1 MRFRPWSVCALALL
15 VCAAPVTPVF
25 AMCTRSTM
33 PIFQCGFVG
42 WFGPPPNGTGAVSA
56 VWWQLGYGNRQVNNG
71 AVPTDA
77 QEGTGIAPAG
87 VFSGNDSGLGPVYMT
102 PAGDALPQ
110 YAAQIPNGSLC
121 SNFENSW
128 AGTGIDGCADSQRT
142 SNVADHDFLLNPYW
156 GIAYGPCWADNCPYE
171 TTSYQTDY
179 PMAMLLRES
188 TNRFFALA
196 FVASK
201 TRHGDST
208 DISESFFDLGAVN
221 NGDPNPVFPALNN
234 IVPWQ
239 PVPVPRF
246 AGVTPGSP
254 PVVHLSWGNVRVVS
268 DTSTRPTGFRAAAPV
283 IAGGV
288 GVLDQGMLVRYVLET
303 TPLSSGLDPNAP
315 GLVWTPMS
323 TIPAPS
329 GALVTANVNVPGNMA
344 VRVRTLLGKTPRTAS
359 TLLDQARVGAS
370 GDLGFEATPCTTG
383 SCTSPTPA
391 LVLPEC
397 NSDAD
402 GDGISLCQGDCVD
415 TDPSIYPG
423 APEICDGRNNN
434 CLDPSWPAQS
444 ALEVDN
450 DLDGLS
456 ECQGDCLDSSIA
468 TYPGAPQ
475 ICDGL
480 NNDCLSPGWPSVS
493 GLNDGDDDAD
503 GYTEC
508 QGDCAD
514 ANPARHPGAVER
526 CNLIDDDC
534 SGIADDDP
542 QGVDSDSDGLKNAC
556 DNCRFVANPGQTD
569 FDNDAVGDACD
580 NCGLTPNPDQQNH
593 DTDPLGDTCDNC
605 PFKPNVGQEDGDAD
619 QVGNVCDNCPTTS
632 NPGQQDRDQDT
643 QGDDCDLN
651 DGYIMIHLPAAS
663 TVSYQQEAG
672 YSLFNLYRG
681 SMTVLVSSGLYTQ
694 DPAVVPNAMRAC
706 GQLGG
711 TLNDPFVAPVGQV
724 VFYLV
729 TGEDAGGVEGTL
741 GVNSAGQTRPN
752 ANPCP

>member
-1 MRFRPWSVCALALL
+1 MRPGPWLLSAAVVSVCFFP
-15 VCAAPVTPVF
+15 AAPVH
-25 AMCTRSTM
+25 AMCTHSTI

-42 WFGPPPNGTGAVSA
+42 WFGPPPIGAGSVSA
-56 VWWQLGYGNRQVNNG
+56 VWWQLGYGNGNVNNG

-87 VFSGNDSGLGPVYMT
+87 VFSGNDSGLGPVSMT

-110 YAAQIPNGSLC
+110 YAAQIPDGSLC

-128 AGTGIDGCADSQRT
+128 AASGIDGCADTHRT
-142 SNVADHDFLLNPYW
+142 SSPQDHDFMLNPYW
-156 GIAYGPCWADNCPYE
+156 GQVYGPCWVDDCPYE
-171 TTSYQTDY
+171 TTSYQVDY

-208 DISESFFDLGAVN
+208 DISENFFDLGAVST
-221 NGDPNPVFPALNN
+221 GDPNPVFPGLNN

-239 PVPVPRF
+239 AVPTPHF
-246 AGVTPGSP
+246 TGVTPGSP
-254 PVVHLSWGNVRVVS
+254 PVVHLSWDNVRVVS
-268 DTSTRPTGFRAAAPV
+268 DASTRPTGVRPIAPV
-283 IAGGV
+283 VAGGV
-288 GVLDQGMLVRYVLET
+288 GVLEQGPLVRYVLET
-303 TPLSSGLDPNAP
+303 APLSTGLDPNAP
-315 GLVWTPMS
+315 EVVWTS
-323 TIPAPS
+323 VSNIPAPD
-329 GALVTANVNVPGNMA
+329 GPVVTADVNLSGNMA
-344 VRVRTLLGKTPRTAS
+344 VRVRTLLGKAPRVS
-359 TLLDQARVGAS
+359 TIIFSEIALGAG
-370 GDLGFEATPCTTG
+370 GDLGFEATACITG
-383 SCTSPTPA
+383 SCTSPPPA
-391 LVLPEC
+391 LVLPAC

-402 GDGISLCQGDCVD
+402 GDGISVCQGDCLD
-415 TDPSIYPG
+415 TDPSIHPG
-423 APEICDGRNNN
+423 APEICDGRNND
-434 CLDPSWPAQS
+434 CLDPTWPAQS
-444 ALEVDN
+444 VLEVDN

-456 ECQGDCLDSSIA
+456 ECQGDCLDNSAGI
-468 TYPGAPQ
+468 YPGAPQ

-503 GYTEC
+503 GYSEC

-514 ANPARHPGAVER
+514 ANPARSPGVVER
-526 CNLIDDDC
+526 CNQIDDDC
-534 SGIADDDP
+534 SGIIDDDS

-569 FDNDAVGDACD
+569 FDNDAVGDVCD
-580 NCGLTPNPDQQNH
+580 NCGLVGNPDQQNH
-593 DTDPLGDTCDNC
+593 DTDPLGDQCDNC

-619 QVGNVCDNCPTTS
+619 QVGNVCDNCPTS
-632 NPGQQDRDQDT
+632 FNPGQQDRDQDT

-651 DGYIMIHLPAAS
+651 DGYILIHLPAAS
-663 TVSYQQEAG
+663 TVTYQQESG
-672 YSLFNLYRG
+672 FSVFNLYRA

-694 DPAVVPNAMRAC
+694 DPAVVPNAAQVC

-711 TLNDPFVAPVGQV
+711 TLDDSFVAPVGQV